1 MSKLEKIY
9 DLSPAWVQNIMCSIK
24 GRHIVKERFNDAF
37 YKNLEELNS
46 SQSWNADRI
55 NQYKEEQTR
64 SILEYAYK
72 ECPFYKIFFDTHHVS
87 PADFKCLEDIEKF
100 PVLTKEIVR
109 ENYKGMVAQS
119 FPPRNL
125 IATHTSGSSG
135 KALDFYYT
143 KEFVPYLW
151 ATWWRFRERFDVH
164 VGDKHLNCTGK
175 LVVPI
180 GTKEPPYWRINKP
193 MNQWLI
199 NMQHITAEKIPYIVK
214 MIDREE
220 FKYFSG
226 YPSIIYAIALCIK
239 ENGLSVSKPPRFI
252 FTGAEKMYDNQR
264 MVIEDV
270 FPGVICSDHYGMS
283 EGVCNASKCKN
294 GIYHEDFEFGLL
306 ECEEKHW
313 ISDTEYEGEILGTTF
328 KNYGMPLIRYKIGDT
343 AVWDTNPCSCGLHS
357 KTIKDIQGRSEDFVI
372 TPEGLRVQRFDYLFK
387 DTRDIKECQVVQRE
401 LGSIVFRIVK
411 RDNYSTATELLIKD
425 EVKKII
431 SPTIVCEFE
440 YVNEIERTAAG
451 KFKAVV
457 SKLND
462 MQKNT
467 PPR

>member
-72 ECPFYKIFFDTHHVS
+72 ECPFYKLFFDAHHVS

-119 FPPRNL
+119 YPPQNL

-180 GTKEPPYWRINKP
+180 GTKKPPYWRINKP

-199 NMQHITAEKIPYIVK
+199 NMQHITAEKIPCIVE

-220 FKYFSG
+220 FIYFSG

-239 ENGLSVSKPPRFI
+239 EKGLSVTNPPRFI
-252 FTGAEKMYDNQR
+252 FTGAEKMYENQR
-264 MVIEDV
+264 MVIEEV

-294 GIYHEDFEFGLL
+294 SIYHEDFEFGLL

-313 ISDTEYEGEILGTTF
+313 ISENEYEGEILGTTF
-328 KNYGMPLIRYKIGDT
+328 KNYGMPLIRYKIGDS
-343 AVWDTNPCSCGLHS
+343 AVWDTRPCSCGLHS
-357 KTIKDIQGRSEDFVI
+357 QTIKDIQGRSEDFVI

-401 LGSIVFRIVK
+401 LGSVVFRIVK
-411 RDNYSTATELLIKD
+411 RENYSAATEKLIKD

-457 SKLND
+457 SGIK
-462 MQKNT
+462 
-467 PPR
+467 